1 MHLEDK
7 VAFLEASKTSVQAN
21 ADRILQRDNI
31 LAKQHDRLKAV
42 YKDQSILL
50 SHFEKEADQLRT
62 RLEQVKFD
70 NERLRRDTRALK
82 DMNKRHHHDGK
93 LFDET
98 NRKKKL
104 GSQSKNNFI
113 PNKLPQGFFK

>member
-1 MHLEDK
+1 M
-7 VAFLEASKTSVQAN
+7 EASKTSIQAN
-21 ADRILQRDNI
+21 ADRILQRDDI

-50 SHFEKEADQLRT
+50 SHFENEADQLRT

-82 DMNKRHHHDGK
+82 DMNKRQNHDGK
-93 LFDET
+93 LFDES
-98 NRKKKL
+98 NGKKKL
-104 GSQSKNNFI
+104 
-113 PNKLPQGFFK
+113 QGLFK